1 MKAIATLSPE
11 DSAQLAAHLAS
22 LQISSITNPCVEEGD
37 IESITLSV
45 DDERYDD
52 ACAAAESWYQ
62 ARMDEKA
69 RRAKRV
75 CPKCRSL
82 HLSYQGQETCGHV
95 YKCDDCGALI
105 VQRA

>member
-1 MKAIATLSPE
+1 MKVIATLSAE
-11 DSAQLAAHLAS
+11 DAAQLAAHLTN
-22 LQISSITNPCVEEGD
+22 LEISSITKPCVEEGD
-37 IESITLSV
+37 IDSLTLSV

-62 ARMDEKA
+62 ARMDENA

-75 CPKCRSL
+75 CPKCRSP
-82 HLSYQGQETCGHV
+82 HLSYEGQETCGHV
-95 YKCDDCGALI
+95 YKCVDCGALI